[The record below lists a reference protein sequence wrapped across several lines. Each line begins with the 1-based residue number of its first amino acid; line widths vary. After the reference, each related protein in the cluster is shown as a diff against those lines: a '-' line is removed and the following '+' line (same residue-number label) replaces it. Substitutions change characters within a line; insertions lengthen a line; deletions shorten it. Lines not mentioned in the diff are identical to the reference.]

1 MKIFLKT
8 YGCQSNIAD
17 SEQIVGILKKSGY
30 KIINSIK
37 EADIVVINTCSIK
50 LPTQNKIIDFIKKI
64 PKNKI
69 LIVGGCLPSA
79 LDLRKYS
86 NNISAIFNTNSILK
100 LPIIIKNLKDE
111 LSKEKENKINL
122 SRIRKNK
129 DIAILNVSQGCLGNC
144 DYCSAKLARGDLK
157 SYPIKEIKK
166 EFKTALKENCEKIYL
181 TGQDLGCYGLDINT
195 NLIKLLKELI
205 KIPGDY
211 KIRIGMINPN
221 YALKYLNNLIQIYK
235 SDKILPFLHIPVQSG
250 SSSLIKKMNRYY
262 TIKDFKI
269 IVKKLRKSIPNI
281 TIATDIIVGHPLETK
296 KDFNLT
302 LKLIQEIHP
311 EVLNI
316 SKFSSRPLTKASKL
330 KQLSSEIIKERSKK
344 LTKIYKKN

>member
-17 SEQIVGILKKSGY
+17 SEQISGILKKARY
-30 KIINSIK
+30 KIINSLK
-37 EADIVVINTCSIK
+37 EADIVIINTCSIK
-50 LPTQNKIIDFIKKI
+50 LPTQNKILDFIKKI

-69 LIVGGCLPSA
+69 LIVGGCLPFA
-79 LDLRKYS
+79 LDLRKHS
-86 NNISAIFNTNSILK
+86 NNISAIFNTNSITK

-111 LSKEKENKINL
+111 LPKEKENKINIP
-122 SRIRKNK
+122 RIRKNK

-157 SYPIKEIKK
+157 SYSIKEIKK
-166 EFKTALKENCEKIYL
+166 EFETALKENCKKIYL
-181 TGQDLGCYGLDINT
+181 TGQDLGCYGFDINT

-221 YALKYLNNLIQIYK
+221 YALKFLKDLIQIYK
-235 SDKILPFLHIPVQSG
+235 SDKILPFIHIPVQSG

-262 TIKDFKI
+262 TINDFKI
-269 IVKKLRKSIPNI
+269 IVKTLRKEIPNI
-281 TIATDIIVGHPLETK
+281 TIATDIIVGYPLETE
-296 KDFNLT
+296 KDFEKT
-302 LKLIQEIHP
+302 IELIQKIKP

-316 SKFSSRPLTKASKL
+316 SKFSSRPKTKASKL
-330 KQLSSEIIKERSKK
+330 KQLSSNLIKERSKK
-344 LTKIYKKN
+344 LTEIYNKK